1 MERGNKVWRE
11 LPLPPLPLSIHR
23 RPAATTTTASG
34 RADDSN
40 CGFPPPIPV
49 LPLAPGCLVAVVQWH
64 SAWCYGFQR
73 SPERARVRLPGS
85 TTGIMTHRATA
96 QPPHQ
101 SPFFFSS
108 AAYPHSS
115 ACGHSTPG
123 SFSHSRPRL
132 PGTRDRGSH
141 ATPKRDDR
149 HGRRGRDWIQSAMT
163 NAKRPQLLGSS
174 SADRPPILLFF
185 FFPLFEKTVPPTTKG
200 GPLIGAKLAHAPR
213 VFGIAR
219 EEHMRDVMLACGFQR
234 ENIGYVCNAR

>member
-101 SPFFFSS
+101 SPFFFLV
-108 AAYPHSS
+108 
-115 ACGHSTPG
+115 CRISTFVRLWSFNPRILLPFSPSPAWNTG
-123 SFSHSRPRL
+123 SWEPCNSETGRPTRTKRERL
-132 PGTRDRGSH
+132 DPICNDERET
-141 ATPKRDDR
+141 
-149 HGRRGRDWIQSAMT
+149 
-163 NAKRPQLLGSS
+163 
-174 SADRPPILLFF
+174 PPIAGLQL
-185 FFPLFEKTVPPTTKG
+185 
-200 GPLIGAKLAHAPR
+200 
-213 VFGIAR
+213 
-219 EEHMRDVMLACGFQR
+219 C
-234 ENIGYVCNAR
+234 